1 MVPVVVPAVLEYVM
15 PLRVWLEWVVL
26 VAASWC
32 WHTVGSWNSRHPD
45 LRGLGL
51 LFLVSVS
58 CEAGL
63 VGWWMGCGLLFENCI
78 VDASILFFCCCIVDR
93 TVPPGVVCE
102 VW

>member
-15 PLRVWLEWVVL
+15 PVRVWLEWVVL

-63 VGWWMGCGLLFENCI
+63 EGWWMGCGLLFENCI